1 MFEISLMKLKEGK
14 EDELNKGV
22 LGIDIKES

>member
-1 MFEISLMKLKEGK
+1 MFEISLMKLKKVK